1 MTRTTE
7 RRVLRAAPACAAV
20 LFLLFPI
27 SSSAAAAP
35 QPAGQRFFMGV
46 AAGYFRPL
54 QASFRKIYDKP
65 AWPLELRL
73 GWAAKPHLDLFAAVR
88 FMQADGNT
96 VLLNAW
102 KPRESYA
109 LRLRLLALRLG
120 ASFYAGDGPIVPYLG
135 AGIQYVSF
143 KEEWLA
149 TPLETSGSK
158 AGFFV
163 HWGGRLRLARSLHLL
178 AQLEYSHLPAGEG
191 DRGQKVNLGGLCLSL
206 GVRVGI
212 F

>member
-1 MTRTTE
+1 MTRTTD
-7 RRVLRAAPACAAV
+7 RWALRAAPAFAAV
-20 LFLLFPI
+20 LFLLLPI
-27 SSSAAAAP
+27 SSPAAGAP

-73 GWAAKPHLDLFAAVR
+73 GWAAKPRLDLFAAVR
-88 FMQADGNT
+88 FMQAAGNT
-96 VLLNAW
+96 VLLDARR
-102 KPRESYA
+102 PGESYA

-120 ASFYAGDGPIVPYLG
+120 ASYYAGDGAIVPYLG
-135 AGIQYVSF
+135 AGIEYASF

-158 AGFFV
+158 TGFFV
-163 HWGGRLRLARSLHLL
+163 HGGGRLRLARSLHLL
-178 AQLEYSHLPAGEG
+178 AQLEYSHLPGEEG
-191 DRGQKVNLGGLCLSL
+191 NSGQKVNLGGLCLSL
-206 GVRVGI
+206 GLRAGI